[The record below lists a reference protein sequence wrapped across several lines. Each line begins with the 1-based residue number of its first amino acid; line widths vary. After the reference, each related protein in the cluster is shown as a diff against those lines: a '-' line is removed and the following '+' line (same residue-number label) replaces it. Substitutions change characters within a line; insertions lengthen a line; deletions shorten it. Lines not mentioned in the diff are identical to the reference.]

1 MIDAHYL
8 DKDPVKAENNL
19 VEVSVYAAAMGHVEC
34 LRILREYGTDLDDS
48 SLYSRR
54 ECPPLIIAAKAWSQ
68 DKVVEYLLSIG
79 VKDVDS
85 LDICVA
91 DDFRGG
97 EFSADPR
104 PLLACFMPYR
114 V

>member
-79 VKDVDS
+79 VKDVDP
-85 LDICVA
+85 LDTCIA
-91 DDFRGG
+91 DDFRSG
-97 EFSADPR
+97 EFPAEPK
-104 PLLACFMPYR
+104 PLSICSMPYKA
-114 V
+114 